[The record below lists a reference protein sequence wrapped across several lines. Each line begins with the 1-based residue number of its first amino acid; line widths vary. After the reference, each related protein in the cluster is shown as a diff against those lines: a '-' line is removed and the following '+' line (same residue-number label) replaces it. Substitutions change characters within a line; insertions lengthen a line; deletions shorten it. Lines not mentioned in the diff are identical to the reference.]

1 MSTTKKLNRTTRK
14 RRSSLAPCSAPC
26 PKCGSQ
32 DIHRRHAPAGAKL
45 DLGYER
51 RDMERVN
58 EYVRINGWLDAE
70 VKLECIM
77 HHCRCCQF
85 EWETAKSAFGRT
97 SEYGDFQ
104 SFTHKSESPPT
115 DP

>member
-1 MSTTKKLNRTTRK
+1 MSTTKKLRATTRK
-14 RRSSLAPCSAPC
+14 RRCPLAPCSAPC

-70 VKLECIM
+70 VKRECIM

-85 EWETAKSAFGRT
+85 EWESAPQKPNTKIRGG
-97 SEYGDFQ
+97 EHQ
-104 SFTHKSESPPT
+104 APHSP
-115 DP
+115 

>member
-1 MSTTKKLNRTTRK
+1 MP
-14 RRSSLAPCSAPC
+14 LAPCSAPC

-51 RDMERVN
+51 RDMKRVN

-70 VKLECIM
+70 VKKECIM
-77 HHCRCCQF
+77 HRCRCCQY
-85 EWETAKSAFGRT
+85 EWETAPQGPNAADEARR
-97 SEYGDFQ
+97 
-104 SFTHKSESPPT
+104 
-115 DP
+115 